1 MTDKRKNKRNTLS
14 REILGMIAL
23 SAFLALVLFLILSGV
38 AAAAAETYCFDNNIT
53 MTEFDWM
60 EVDRWIFSLSA
71 LISVCAFSILFLF
84 LLSDRIAY
92 IRKITKG
99 IDQLR
104 AGQTDLELPMEGNNE
119 LMELA
124 RAINVMSAAQQQLRE
139 QEQALAQEKEQ
150 LIRTLS
156 HDIRTPLTSILA
168 YSEYLSSQEQ
178 VCAEDQQAYMGLIR
192 QKAEQIRELTA
203 ILLDG
208 SKRDLER
215 FENAQVLIAQ
225 IVAEFESELEDQFQ
239 IQTDLSGCSA
249 FSGTFDVRELRRIFD
264 NLSSNIQKYA
274 DPNLPVKLSVGVED
288 QKLLIC
294 QSNAVLQPKPQSES
308 YRIGLN
314 SIRRIVQ
321 HYAGQVTVQQ
331 GPPTFSITITFC
343 EY

>member
-1 MTDKRKNKRNTLS
+1 
-14 REILGMIAL
+14 MIAL
-23 SAFLALVLFLILSGV
+23 STVLALVLFVILSGV
-38 AAAAAETYCFDNNIT
+38 AAAAAEIYCFDNDIP

-71 LISVCAFSILFLF
+71 LICICAFSILFLSLF
-84 LLSDRIAY
+84 SDRIAY

-99 IDQLR
+99 IEGLR
-104 AGQTDLELPMEGNNE
+104 TGQMDLELPMEGNNE
-119 LMELA
+119 LTELA
-124 RAINVMSAAQQQLRE
+124 QAINVMSAAQQQLRE
-139 QEQALAQEKEQ
+139 REQALAREKDQ

-168 YSEYLSSQEQ
+168 YSEYLSAQKQ
-178 VCAEDQQAYMGLIR
+178 ICAEDQLAYVRLIR

-203 ILLDG
+203 VLLDG
-208 SKRDLER
+208 SKRNLER
-215 FENAQVLIAQ
+215 FENARVLIAQ
-225 IVAEFESELEDQFQ
+225 IIAEFESELEDQFQ
-239 IQTDLSGCSA
+239 IQTDLSGCCA
-249 FSGTFDVRELRRIFD
+249 FSGTFDVQELRRIFD

-274 DPNLPVKLSVGVED
+274 DPSLPVKLSIRVED

-308 YRIGLN
+308 YQIGLN
-314 SIRRIVQ
+314 SIRRIAQ

-331 GPPTFSITITFC
+331 EPQVFSITITFC